1 MKRVVITGM
10 GALTPLGLNL
20 NDYWTALRKGTS
32 GAAPI
37 TKYDTEK
44 FKTKFACEL
53 KGFDVLNHMDRNEAK
68 KYDPFSQY
76 AIVAVGEALKH
87 ARVNLETADRTQIG
101 VIWGTGQGGF
111 QTFEDQVSEFVRG
124 DGTPRFNPYYIP
136 RTIPNM
142 ASGVVSIKYG
152 LQGMNFTVITA
163 CASSNSAMVDAL
175 NYIRWGKIKMVV
187 TGGSEAAITGAAM
200 GGFSV
205 MRALSTRN
213 DDPASASRPWDVNRD
228 GFVMGEGAGAL
239 IFEEYEHAKARGA
252 SILCEVVG
260 GAMTADAYHLSA
272 THPEG
277 DGAFRA
283 MKLALEDANL
293 TPADVDYINAHAT
306 STPVGD
312 GSELIAIQNLFGEHT
327 AKMHIS
333 GTKSQTGHL
342 LGAAGAVEG
351 IASVMAIREG
361 MIPPT
366 INTTEIDPALPSGL
380 NIVTGQPLAK
390 TVNVAMSN
398 TFGFGG
404 HNGIVVFRTFDE

>member
-1 MKRVVITGM
+1 
-10 GALTPLGLNL
+10 
-20 NDYWTALRKGTS
+20 
-32 GAAPI
+32 
-37 TKYDTEK
+37 
-44 FKTKFACEL
+44 
-53 KGFDVLNHMDRNEAK
+53 
-68 KYDPFSQY
+68 
-76 AIVAVGEALKH
+76 
-87 ARVNLETADRTQIG
+87 
-101 VIWGTGQGGF
+101 
-111 QTFEDQVSEFVRG
+111 
-124 DGTPRFNPYYIP
+124 
-136 RTIPNM
+136 
-142 ASGVVSIKYG
+142 
-152 LQGMNFTVITA
+152 
-163 CASSNSAMVDAL
+163 
-175 NYIRWGKIKMVV
+175 
-187 TGGSEAAITGAAM
+187 
-200 GGFSV
+200 
-205 MRALSTRN
+205 
-213 DDPASASRPWDVNRD
+213 
-228 GFVMGEGAGAL
+228 
-239 IFEEYEHAKARGA
+239 
-252 SILCEVVG
+252 VVG

>member
-20 NDYWTALRKGTS
+20 NDYWTAIRKGTS

>member
-10 GALTPLGLNL
+10 GAVTPLGLNL
-20 NDYWTALRKGTS
+20 QDYWTALRSGTS

-37 TKYDTEK
+37 TRYDTEK

-53 KGFDVLNHMDRNEAK
+53 KGFDPLNYMDRGEIK

-76 AIVAVGEALKH
+76 AIVAVGEALQH
-87 ARVNLETADRTQIG
+87 ANVNLETADRTQIG

-111 QTFEDQVSEFVRG
+111 TTFEDQVSEFVRG
-124 DGTPRFNPYYIP
+124 DGTPRFSPYYIP

-142 ASGVVSIKYG
+142 ASGVISIKYG

-213 DDPASASRPWDVNRD
+213 DDPAGASRPWDVSRD

-239 IFEEYEHAKARGA
+239 ILEEYEHAKARGA
-252 SILCEVVG
+252 NILCEVVG

-283 MKLALEDANL
+283 MKLALEDADL

-312 GSELIAIQNLFGEHT
+312 GSELIAIKNLFGEHT
-327 AKMHIS
+327 AKLHIS

-342 LGAAGAVEG
+342 LGAAGAIEG

-366 INTTEIDPALPSGL
+366 INTTVIDPSLPSGL

-404 HNGIVVFRTFDE
+404 HNGIVVFKKFIG

>member
-37 TKYDTEK
+37 TKYNTEK

-76 AIVAVGEALKH
+76 AIVAVGEALTH

-327 AKMHIS
+327 AKLHIS

>member
-1 MKRVVITGM
+1 V
-10 GALTPLGLNL
+10 TPLGLTL
-20 NDYWTALRKGTS
+20 PEYWTALREGTS

-37 TKYDTEK
+37 TRYNTEK

-53 KGFDVLNHMDRNEAK
+53 KGFDPLNYMERGEIK

-76 AIVAVGEALKH
+76 AIVAVGEALQH
-87 ARVNLETADRTQIG
+87 ARVDLEAIDRTTIG

-111 QTFEDQVSEFVRG
+111 TTFEEQVGEFVKG

-142 ASGVVSIKYG
+142 ASGVISIKYG

-213 DDPASASRPWDVNRD
+213 DDPAAASRPWDVNRD

-239 IFEEYEHAKARGA
+239 ILEEYEHAKARGA
-252 SILCEVVG
+252 DILCEVVG

-277 DGAFRA
+277 DGAYRA

-293 TPADVDYINAHAT
+293 TPDDVDYINAHAT

-312 GSELIAIQNLFGEHT
+312 ISELIAIKKLFGDNA
-327 AKMHIS
+327 AKVHIS

-342 LGAAGAVEG
+342 LGAAGAIEG

-361 MIPPT
+361 VIPPT
-366 INTTEIDPALPSGL
+366 INTTDIDPNLPTGL
-380 NIVTGQPLAK
+380 SIVTQKPFHK

-404 HNGIVVFRTFDE
+404 HNGIVVFKKFTE